1 MGPHNDALRGGETK
15 SNTKIQ
21 GVARPAND
29 SGSMKVMVTSKEE
42 VKESQL
48 TDYGCSSLKD
58 NIAE

>member
-1 MGPHNDALRGGETK
+1 MGSHNDALRGGKTQ

-29 SGSMKVMVTSKEE
+29 SGSMKVMVTSQED
-42 VKESQL
+42 VKESQP
-48 TDYGCSSLKD
+48 TDYGYSGPED